1 MSRPAAAVT
10 VRPFRDPDL
19 FHELTFASPLAA
31 RRAIAVEIRLPL
43 AKLSDDDRAFDALLT
58 RTLARAE
65 ILAAVRDQFL
75 PGRRGGSERCSPKS
89 CSTMAWPIRR
99 SMPAFS
105 RPRRPASR
113 AYRASLAGWIG
124 DLFCGISRPP
134 PDGGPIC
141 ARIPTSVPPKGTL
154 GGRHNAEENCDGDH
168 LSRNRRLR
176 SSGGDAAERR
186 SSSRELQSD
195 PQSVTIPTRKSGSQ
209 EIRRRREMDSN
220 FQFRARRAGVLTGLY
235 RRRPSK
241 VFAFPPKRPVSCT
254 RDRWFESV
262 SLQQTV
268 RLSPASAF
276 ERREPRL
283 SARVCAARL
292 ATRSAETR
300 TVF

>member
-154 GGRHNAEENCDGDH
+154 G
-168 LSRNRRLR
+168 
-176 SSGGDAAERR
+176 
-186 SSSRELQSD
+186 
-195 PQSVTIPTRKSGSQ
+195 
-209 EIRRRREMDSN
+209 
-220 FQFRARRAGVLTGLY
+220 
-235 RRRPSK
+235 
-241 VFAFPPKRPVSCT
+241 
-254 RDRWFESV
+254 
-262 SLQQTV
+262 
-268 RLSPASAF
+268 
-276 ERREPRL
+276 
-283 SARVCAARL
+283 
-292 ATRSAETR
+292 
-300 TVF
+300 